1 MKPNAFNIATKK
13 QCKMH
18 INWTRSFYKT
28 LWW

>member
-28 LWW
+28 L